1 MDGGSPIERVSV
13 KKGQKLQYRL
23 KVSIPESV
31 GGTLLTTTPVID
43 DVTIFYTRGVE
54 YIHYNR
60 LDDIEP

>member
-1 MDGGSPIERVSV
+1 V

-23 KVSIPESV
+23 KVLIPESV